1 MSNSAFPAPDL
12 EDIIFEGRNKA
23 YGAFLLR
30 RIYSDHVL
38 KACLTAILSFSF
50 FIFGP
55 IIFENLQSGNEEL
68 VEEVTIVDPKM
79 IEPPPID
86 PKTPPPPP
94 LPAAPPPPMVSTVRF
109 VPPEVAPDEEIL
121 EEDPPKQEELKEAV
135 AAVETV
141 VGDPSADPNEL
152 VMDENTGAGEV
163 IGAPE
168 EENDEAFLAVEEMPA
183 FPDGDVQ
190 VFFAKNLRY
199 TQKALNNDVS
209 GKVFISFIVNKDG
222 SISEIS
228 IMKGLG
234 YGLDEEALR
243 VVKMMPKWL
252 PGKQGG
258 RAVRVKII
266 QPIKF
271 SL

>member
-1 MSNSAFPAPDL
+1 MNDKVLLTEDF
-12 EDIIFEGRNKA
+12 EDIIFAGRNKDF
-23 YGAFLLR
+23 GAFLLR
-30 RIYSDHVL
+30 RLYSDHVL
-38 KACLTAILSFSF
+38 KACLIAILSFSF
-50 FIFGP
+50 FIVGP
-55 IIFENLQSGNEEL
+55 IIIEKLQTGNEEPK
-68 VEEVTIVDPKM
+68 EEIVMVDPKM

-94 LPAAPPPPMVSTVRF
+94 LPASPPPPMVSTVRF

-141 VGDPSADPNEL
+141 VGDPSADTNEL
-152 VMDENTGAGEV
+152 VMDENAGAGAV

-168 EENDEAFLAVEEMPA
+168 EETEEAFLAVEEMPA

-190 VFFAKNLRY
+190 VFFAKNLKY
-199 TQKALNNDVS
+199 TQKAISNEVS

-243 VVKMMPKWL
+243 VIKKMPNWL

-258 RAVRVKII
+258 RPVRVKII

>member
-1 MSNSAFPAPDL
+1 MNDKVLPSEDF
-12 EDIIFEGRNKA
+12 EDIVFAGRNKDF
-23 YGAFLLR
+23 GAFLLR
-30 RIYSDHVL
+30 RLYSDHVL
-38 KACLTAILSFSF
+38 KACLIAILSFSF
-50 FIFGP
+50 FIVGP
-55 IIFENLQSGNEEL
+55 IIIEKLQTGNEEPK
-68 VEEVTIVDPKM
+68 EEIVMVDPKM

-94 LPAAPPPPMVSTVRF
+94 LPASPPPPMVSTVRF

-152 VMDENTGAGEV
+152 IMDENAGAGAV

-168 EENDEAFLAVEEMPA
+168 EETEEAFLAVEEMPA

-190 VFFAKNLRY
+190 VFFAKNLKY
-199 TQKALNNDVS
+199 TQKAIINEVS

-243 VVKMMPKWL
+243 VIKKMPNWL

-258 RAVRVKII
+258 RPVRVKII

>member
-1 MSNSAFPAPDL
+1 MLFRSPFFL
-12 EDIIFEGRNKA
+12 EQ
-23 YGAFLLR
+23 
-30 RIYSDHVL
+30 
-38 KACLTAILSFSF
+38 
-50 FIFGP
+50 
-55 IIFENLQSGNEEL
+55 LQNGIEDPPQ
-68 VEEVTIVDPKM
+68 EVVIVDPKM

-94 LPAAPPPPMVSTVRF
+94 LPASPPPPLVSTVRF
-109 VPPEVAPDEEIL
+109 VPPEVAPDEEII

-135 AAVETV
+135 AAVETI
-141 VGDPSADPNEL
+141 VGDPTADPNEL

-168 EENDEAFLAVEEMPA
+168 ADNDEPFLAVEEMPA

-190 VFFAKNLRY
+190 VFFAKNLKY
-199 TQKALNNDVS
+199 TQKAISNEVS

-243 VVKMMPKWL
+243 VVKKMPNWL

-258 RAVRVKII
+258 RPVRVKII